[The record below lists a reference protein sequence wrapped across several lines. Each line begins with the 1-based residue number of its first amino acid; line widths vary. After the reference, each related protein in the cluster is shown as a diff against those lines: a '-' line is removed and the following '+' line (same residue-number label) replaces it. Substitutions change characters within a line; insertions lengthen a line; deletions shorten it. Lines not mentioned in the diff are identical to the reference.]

1 VSKKSKPSNIETS
14 QNNSSAPMTSSQ
26 PTALQTPAVQ
36 SNAPSLKQKKK
47 KKSKEIEIEVDRELP
62 RENPI

>member
-1 VSKKSKPSNIETS
+1 
-14 QNNSSAPMTSSQ
+14 MTSSQ